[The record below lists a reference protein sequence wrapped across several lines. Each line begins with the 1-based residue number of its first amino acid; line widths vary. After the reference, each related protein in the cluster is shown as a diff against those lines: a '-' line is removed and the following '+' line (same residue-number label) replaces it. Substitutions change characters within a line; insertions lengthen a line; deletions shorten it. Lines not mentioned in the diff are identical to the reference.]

1 MFGSQIMQHFF
12 LFQGCTV
19 LWVYVFFLN
28 YYRYFSLLKKLLLIQ
43 IFRSVNTVAIAPFH
57 S

>member
-12 LFQGCTV
+12 LFQGFTV
-19 LWVYVFFLN
+19 LWVYVFFN